1 MILIERLIFHFHRIL
16 WSMKKTVYHHGDL
29 TKEKVPDSEKIRKMA
44 SDKMR
49 TGFTKI
55 KMYLKEPRSSDEMWC
70 IFRVATPGEPPPSQ
84 EEKAGKVEQTTGTKK
99 NGNLDRK
106 EKNFSQQAEE
116 GDGGGRCQILIFL
129 MSYSYAFCTFQ
140 QSMFWYLMEQPDV
153 TLHHDTSGRVIYIY
167 IFSIYRNIHTQLIC
181 WLFKRVWKTLLHY
194 IEIDILKSQTLK
206 RKPVVLSIEIKNFI
220 KLYKKYFCLS
230 IMVLK
235 AK

>member
-1 MILIERLIFHFHRIL
+1 
-16 WSMKKTVYHHGDL
+16 MKKTVINHGDL
-29 TKEKVPDSEKIRKMA
+29 TKDKVPDSEKIRKMA

-129 MSYSYAFCTFQ
+129 MPYSYAFCTFQ
-140 QSMFWYLMEQPDV
+140 QSMLWYLMEQPDV

-167 IFSIYRNIHTQLIC
+167 IVFIGTYTQLIC

-194 IEIDILKSQTLK
+194 IGIDILKSQTLK

-220 KLYKKYFCLS
+220 KLYKKYFFLS
-230 IMVLK
+230 IMVFK

>member
-1 MILIERLIFHFHRIL
+1 
-16 WSMKKTVYHHGDL
+16 MKKTVYHNGDL

-70 IFRVATPGEPPPSQ
+70 IFRVATPGEPPPNQ
-84 EEKAGKVEQTTGTKK
+84 EDKAGKVEQTTGTKK

-129 MSYSYAFCTFQ
+129 MPYSYAFCTFQ
-140 QSMFWYLMEQPDV
+140 QSMF
-153 TLHHDTSGRVIYIY
+153 
-167 IFSIYRNIHTQLIC
+167 
-181 WLFKRVWKTLLHY
+181 
-194 IEIDILKSQTLK
+194 
-206 RKPVVLSIEIKNFI
+206 
-220 KLYKKYFCLS
+220 
-230 IMVLK
+230 
-235 AK
+235 

>member
-1 MILIERLIFHFHRIL
+1 
-16 WSMKKTVYHHGDL
+16 MKKTVFHHGDL
-29 TKEKVPDSEKIRKMA
+29 TKDKVPDSEKIRKMA

-116 GDGGGRCQILIFL
+116 GDGGGRCHADLDISHALFLCILYIPAIHAL
-129 MSYSYAFCTFQ
+129 ISDGTTRC
-140 QSMFWYLMEQPDV
+140 
-153 TLHHDTSGRVIYIY
+153 HITS
-167 IFSIYRNIHTQLIC
+167 
-181 WLFKRVWKTLLHY
+181 
-194 IEIDILKSQTLK
+194 
-206 RKPVVLSIEIKNFI
+206 
-220 KLYKKYFCLS
+220 
-230 IMVLK
+230 
-235 AK
+235 

>member
-1 MILIERLIFHFHRIL
+1 
-16 WSMKKTVYHHGDL
+16 MKKTVINHGDL
-29 TKEKVPDSEKIRKMA
+29 TKDKVPDSEKIRKMA

-55 KMYLKEPRSSDEMWC
+55 KLYLKEPRSSDEMWC

-129 MSYSYAFCTFQ
+129 MPYSYAFCTFQ
-140 QSMFWYLMEQPDV
+140 QSML
-153 TLHHDTSGRVIYIY
+153 
-167 IFSIYRNIHTQLIC
+167 
-181 WLFKRVWKTLLHY
+181 
-194 IEIDILKSQTLK
+194 
-206 RKPVVLSIEIKNFI
+206 
-220 KLYKKYFCLS
+220 
-230 IMVLK
+230 
-235 AK
+235 